1 MLFFFFIN
9 SSFAAVFNS
18 VSASE
23 LIEDSWNTKTPM
35 SQARYGLGVV
45 TVDDKIYAIGG
56 VGPEEIVGTNERYDP
71 FSDTWITLEPMP
83 TPRSFFAIAS
93 YQNKIYCIGGLVPG
107 EWTLSPSR
115 GIGVNEVYDTVTNSW
130 SSKASFPDKLNSE
143 DSVSI
148 SRLCIQAC
156 VVDGKIFVIMENDV
170 DGNTIYMY
178 DIIADLWTA
187 KVSIPVTSLS
197 WIYPVSAVID
207 DKIIVTGHNAQ
218 KLVVYDPKTD
228 MWSERKTNSIIRAE
242 YVTGVASGMYA
253 PKRIYILG
261 TVYDGSIPANLRSIN
276 QVYNPEKNTW
286 STGKAMP
293 TIRSGFGVAVI
304 NDVLYVIG
312 GRTNEYGT
320 PILSLNEQYV
330 PIGYDTLP
338 SDTKS
343 PLKGITIVAVALIL
357 IIGIGCGVL
366 FYFRK
371 RNYVK
376 EKLYGHVEVKKNV
389 NTSCG
394 LCCFVCFCFLLFFA
408 CGSSFVIRHISCV

>member
-1 MLFFFFIN
+1 
-9 SSFAAVFNS
+9 
-18 VSASE
+18 
-23 LIEDSWNTKTPM
+23 M
-35 SQARYGLGVV
+35 SQARCGLGVV

-56 VGPEEIVGTNERYDP
+56 IGPEGIVGTNEQYDP

-93 YQNKIYCIGGLVPG
+93 YQNKIYCIGGLIPG
-107 EWTLSPSR
+107 EWPLSPSR

-148 SRLCIQAC
+148 SGLCIQAC
-156 VVDGKIFVIMENDV
+156 VVDGKIFVIMKNDV

-178 DIIADLWTA
+178 DMIADLWTA

-197 WIYPVSAVID
+197 GYPVSAVID
-207 DKIIVTGHNAQ
+207 DKIIVTCHNAQ
-218 KLVVYDPKTD
+218 KLVVYYTKTD
-228 MWSERKTNSIIRAE
+228 MWSERKTNSIIGAD

-304 NDVLYVIG
+304 DDVLYVIG

-343 PLKGITIVAVALIL
+343 PLKVITIVAVALIL
-357 IIGIGCGVL
+357 IVGIGCGVL
-366 FYFRK
+366 FYFQK
-371 RNYVK
+371 RNYKK
-376 EKLYGHVEVKKNV
+376 EKLYCHVEV
-389 NTSCG
+389 
-394 LCCFVCFCFLLFFA
+394 
-408 CGSSFVIRHISCV
+408 